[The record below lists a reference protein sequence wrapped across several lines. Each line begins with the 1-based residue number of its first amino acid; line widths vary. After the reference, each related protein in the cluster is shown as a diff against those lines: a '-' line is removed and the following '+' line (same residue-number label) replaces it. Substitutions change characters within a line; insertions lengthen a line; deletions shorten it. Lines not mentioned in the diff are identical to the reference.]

1 MPERPAIWMTVGAVS
16 LLAIAISAQAAE
28 PEGRNLRR
36 LVLQD
41 CGSCHGMTLEG
52 GLGPAITPA
61 ALQGRDPA
69 ELTAI
74 IREGRPARAMPGW
87 GPLLAPGEAERIAA
101 GLLDGRFLKPGRR

>member
-1 MPERPAIWMTVGAVS
+1 MVSAALTLAMLGAPVV
-16 LLAIAISAQAAE
+16 LAAVADAG
-28 PEGRNLRR
+28 PTPPRDLRR

-61 ALQGRDPA
+61 ALRGRDPS
-69 ELTAI
+69 ELTAV

-87 GPLLAPGEAERIAA
+87 GPLLAPGEAERIAQ
-101 GLLDGRFLKPGRR
+101 GLLDGTFLRPEKR

>member
-1 MPERPAIWMTVGAVS
+1 MLATVGAFAAV
-16 LLAIAISAQAAE
+16 AIAVTAQASE
-28 PEGRNLRR
+28 TQGKNLRR

-69 ELTAI
+69 EITAI
-74 IREGRPARAMPGW
+74 IREGRPALAMPGW
-87 GPLLAPGEAERIAA
+87 GPLLAPGEAESIAA
-101 GLLDGRFLKPGRR
+101 GLLDGRFLKPERR

>member
-1 MPERPAIWMTVGAVS
+1 MGTAALALA
-16 LLAIAISAQAAE
+16 LLAFAASTQAAE
-28 PEGRNLRR
+28 TQGTKTLRR
-36 LVLQD
+36 PVLQD

-52 GLGPAITPA
+52 GLGPAITPE

-69 ELTAI
+69 EITAI

-101 GLLDGRFLKPGRR
+101 GLLDGRFLKSGRR